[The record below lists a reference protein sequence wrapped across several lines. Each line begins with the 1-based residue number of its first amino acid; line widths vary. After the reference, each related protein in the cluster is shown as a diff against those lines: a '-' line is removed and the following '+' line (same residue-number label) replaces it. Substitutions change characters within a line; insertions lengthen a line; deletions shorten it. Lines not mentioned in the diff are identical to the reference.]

1 MAKKTS
7 PKKSAQP
14 AEKAPRG
21 AKTQW
26 IREYLE
32 KNPEAKLREVSEAS
46 EAAGMGKVQH
56 VQFVTAGGK
65 ASRRASASAD
75 DDRRNSKVVEAA
87 INLLTLAGGMDKAVA
102 VLEQVDVV
110 AKAIRKSK
118 VPF

>member
-1 MAKKTS
+1 MAKKTA
-7 PKKSAQP
+7 PKKSP
-14 AEKAPRG
+14 PTAEKAPRG

-32 KNPEAKLREVSEAS
+32 KNPEAKLRQVSEAA

-56 VQFVTAGGK
+56 VQFVSAGGK

-75 DDRRNSKVVEAA
+75 DDRRNGKVVEAA
-87 INLLTLAGGMDKAVA
+87 ISFLTLAGGLDKAMA
-102 VLEQVDVV
+102 VLEQVDTV